1 MKNFKLFLIGILL
14 FSSFSMFAQ
23 QTVKGVVKEKTTG
36 EPLPGVSVV
45 VKGTTRGTETDFNGN
60 FTIEKVNTGDV
71 LVFKYLGYADK
82 EVAIGSSLN
91 ITVELDE
98 SSEQLDEIVNSDLKV
113 SAKRVARSDLELLT
127 LSGDNNSYASF
138 KLSAL
143 KNDQVDQGN
152 MHSSM
157 KEYFYEKYS
166 TDEKEKEA
174 LTRSSGESSINKL
187 LNLEPN
193 Y

>member
-1 MKNFKLFLIGILL
+1 MSSKKKSVSVRLSESDIRKVKDISDRLGVKESDLFRYFIKHSIRKLMPLRN
-14 FSSFSMFAQ
+14 SE
-23 QTVKGVVKEKTTG
+23 VKGVDLI
-36 EPLPGVSVV
+36 P
-45 VKGTTRGTETDFNGN
+45 
-60 FTIEKVNTGDV
+60 V
-71 LVFKYLGYADK
+71 LLESGADLARYL
-82 EVAIGSSLN
+82 
-91 ITVELDE
+91 ELDT
-98 SSEQLDEIVNSDLKV
+98 EQLDEIVISDLKV